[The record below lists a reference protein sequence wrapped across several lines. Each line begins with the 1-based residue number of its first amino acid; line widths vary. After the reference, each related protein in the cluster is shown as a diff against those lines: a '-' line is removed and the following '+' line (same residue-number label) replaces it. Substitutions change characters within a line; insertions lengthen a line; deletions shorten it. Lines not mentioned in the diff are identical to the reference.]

1 MEHLLAAVG
10 AEAVSA
16 QEPFSRNAAAEKLIH
31 IVFDSPID
39 LAVVPPVHR
48 TDSILYQINICGQY
62 AARTGHYIEYMIP
75 VIAGKAVYAHK
86 ALGGAGGF
94 CGVELVYGEAVI
106 YIGGK
111 LGRRKGGGGHGAH
124 SDSPC
129 GSPSLSRSGASR
141 HRIPFRSLLLLLA
154 YVLDVCVL
162 VVVLYIVP
170 LGVIYEVGAEILI
183 FLAVREIHIGYYI
196 FIAAFYQPR
205 FDKGAHH
212 GGFEI
217 PF

>member
-1 MEHLLAAVG
+1 MAAIG

-16 QEPFSRNAAAEKLIH
+16 HEPFSQNIAAEKLIY
-31 IVFDSPID
+31 IVFDSPIN
-39 LAVVPPVHR
+39 LTVVAPVHR
-48 TDSILYQINICGQY
+48 ADGMLYKIDVCGQY
-62 AARTGHYIEYMIP
+62 AACTAHYVEYMIP
-75 VIAGKAVYAHK
+75 VFAGKALYAHE
-86 ALGGAGGF
+86 AFGGAGGF
-94 CGVELVYGEAVI
+94 GRVELVYGEAVI

-111 LGRRKGGGGHGAH
+111 LGRDKGGGRHGTH
-124 SDSPC
+124 PIFPC
-129 GSPSLSRSGASR
+129 GSPALSGSGASR
-141 HRIPFRSLLLLLA
+141 YRIPFRSLLLLLA

-196 FIAAFYQPR
+196 FIPVFYQPR
-205 FDKGAHH
+205 FDKGTHH